1 MEGILVYSKEKHAYV
16 LTDKEGLQQKLLKT
30 GQQMSVLL
38 CDVWV
43 PVILQYSS
51 RLGKWQFKYF
61 PDVEVNGCQ
70 ARISQLKA
78 AGTAARSGSPV
89 EDYVNVYRQNIF
101 S

>member
-78 AGTAARSGSPV
+78 A
-89 EDYVNVYRQNIF
+89 
-101 S
+101 